1 MRHSHVES
9 PAIKHAE
16 GTRLTS
22 SIAPHRRFWNWSG
35 AVPFVIIVGLC
46 VVTFSIYSPGLYGPF
61 LLDDLSNLSQI
72 GALGPIESWELF
84 RAYLASGEAGPTG
97 RPLALTSFLIDARDW
112 PADPAAFKRTN
123 LVLHCLI
130 GLFLFMTLRSLLRAV
145 GRTAREAEVIA
156 LIAAALWLMNPFLV
170 STTLYAVQRMTQLA
184 ALFVVLGFWGYL
196 LGRSWLPTNP
206 RLGYLLMST
215 SVVLASLLAVLSKE
229 NGILLPLLVL
239 VTEFALRY
247 HWAGPAPD
255 WRWRGAF
262 LWLPSA
268 AILGYLAMRLPGM
281 DQTIPA
287 RGFSVLER
295 LLTQP
300 QILWDY
306 LFHLFVPH
314 IQTQGLY
321 RDDIAAAQGLLSP
334 PSTLIALLGL
344 AALVVAAV
352 LARRRAPLLSLAI
365 LFFLSA
371 HLLES
376 SVIPLELYYEHR
388 NYLPALFLFLPVAA
402 GVLVLQRRFSPVI
415 APLVVVAL
423 VGSFTLATWQRA
435 TLWGD
440 EELLYTVWAENNPHS
455 ARAQISYFQL
465 VIARGE
471 YSYGIARLRAAMD
484 ENLDSSVLTGV
495 YLTNRVARG
504 QIDAEEFREITA
516 RMQMQRFDRQQ
527 PRALQL
533 LVNALNADATTPEH
547 TEIMLEF
554 LYAWR
559 ADWGGIRVVREQAPY
574 LQGVLLSGQGEPDR
588 ALERFLEALQQINTA
603 ESGLNMA
610 SVLAGHG
617 HHAHALVLLDATDDV
632 LAKLPDGALHQ
643 SHSRLQYEIE
653 RLHGLISEDMEGRSD
668 VETPVL
674 PEQQT

>member
-1 MRHSHVES
+1 MTPPIEPS
-9 PAIKHAE
+9 
-16 GTRLTS
+16 
-22 SIAPHRRFWNWSG
+22 RRPWNWSTT
-35 AVPFVIIVGLC
+35 ASFATILAAC
-46 VVTFSIYSPGLYGPF
+46 LLTFAIYVPGLSGPF
-61 LLDDLSNLSQI
+61 LLDDSWNLSKI
-72 GALGPIESWELF
+72 GALGPIDSWELF

-130 GLFLFMTLRSLLRAV
+130 GLFLFLTLRSLLRAV
-145 GRTAREAEVIA
+145 GRTGREVELIA
-156 LIAAALWLMNPFLV
+156 LLAAALWLLNPFLV
-170 STTLYAVQRMTQLA
+170 STTLYPVQRMTQLA

-196 LGRSWLPTNP
+196 LGRSWLSSKP

-215 SVVLASLLAVLSKE
+215 SVVLGTLLAVLSKE
-229 NGILLPLLVL
+229 NGILLPLLIL

-268 AILGYLAMRLPGM
+268 AILGYLAKRLPGM
-281 DQTIPA
+281 DQAIPE

-314 IQTQGLY
+314 IQTQGLF
-321 RDDIAAAQGLLSP
+321 RDDITAAQGLLSP

-344 AALVVAAV
+344 AALIVAAV

-365 LFFLSA
+365 LFFLAA

-376 SVIPLELYYEHR
+376 SVIPLELYFEHR

-402 GVLVLQRRFSPVI
+402 GVLVLQRRFSPMI
-415 APLVVVAL
+415 ATLVVVAL

-440 EELLYTVWAENNPHS
+440 EELLYTIWAENNPHS
-455 ARAQISYFQL
+455 ARAQISYFYL
-465 VIARGE
+465 LTARGE
-471 YSYGIARLRAAMD
+471 YAYGIARLRGAMD
-484 ENLDSSVLTGV
+484 DNPESSILTGV
-495 YLTNRVARG
+495 YLANRAARG
-504 QIDAEEFREITA
+504 QIAAEEFREMTA
-516 RMQMQRFDRQQ
+516 RMRMQRFNREQ
-527 PRALQL
+527 PQVLRL
-533 LVNALNADATTPEH
+533 LVNALNANTPVPEH
-547 TEIMLEF
+547 SEIMLEF
-554 LYAWR
+554 LDAWR
-559 ADWGGIRVVREQAPY
+559 ADWGNIRTVREQAPY
-574 LQGVLLSGQGEPDR
+574 LQGVLLSGQGEPDQ
-588 ALERFLEALQQINTA
+588 ALERFLEALERINTT

-610 SVLAGHG
+610 STLAGHG
-617 HHAHALVLLDATDDV
+617 HHAQALAILDATAAV
-632 LAKLPDGALHQ
+632 LAELPDSALRQ
-643 SHSRLQYEIE
+643 SRDRLQFEIE
-653 RLHGLISEDMEGRSD
+653 RLHGLITEEG
-668 VETPVL
+668 
-674 PEQQT
+674 